1 MPEIIDLEMSDEEY
15 LNQIAEGRDPVLEK
29 LYERQLARLQS
40 QRRAVAKPS
49 PLQPVT
55 HRSNRW
61 AFLGA
66 SFLSLLGFLVCLL
79 VGQSLLGASRS
90 PGLDSSKSQSNFLL
104 QCYQTKGRAYLECSD
119 RRD

>member
-15 LNQIAEGRDPVLEK
+15 LDQIAEGRDPVLEK

-40 QRRAVAKPS
+40 QRRAAAKPS
-49 PLQPVT
+49 PLQPLT